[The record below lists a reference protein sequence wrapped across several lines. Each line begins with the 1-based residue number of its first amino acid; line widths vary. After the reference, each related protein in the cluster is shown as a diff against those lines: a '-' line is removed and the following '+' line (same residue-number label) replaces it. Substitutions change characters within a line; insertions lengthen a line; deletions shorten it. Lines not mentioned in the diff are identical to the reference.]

1 MELISNIPIRL
12 LVKYFLRIYNC
23 ESAFYRDM
31 NKFLLNYDYD
41 NILLKE
47 DLRHC
52 YIYIKVL
59 YESIKMKSFN
69 LKAKN
74 KLYRSIN
81 MSKNFIN
88 RLISYSSNE
97 FQSPFPFVSRNF
109 LSFTEEEEIAR
120 SFIDRRFMN
129 KELSTAFF
137 ILEMNDKIDSQLLSY
152 ANMED
157 ISYYPDEKE
166 ILFFPFSTFEI
177 KKIIK
182 KDEIY
187 EIYLIYTGGYLNK
200 IKNIKPINEIV
211 IMKKPK
217 LINIQKNIENNSN
230 NNSSL
235 RITKFYEN
243 EEEIK
248 NLKDNIKMLEDI
260 NEKNNKELIETKQL
274 NINLNHTIDNLKLNY
289 NIEIAKY
296 KNKIYDDE
304 NKIRDLISLKNKN
317 QELNNEKIKL
327 IDELNTERQKNK
339 ILNDNNKELENI
351 IKDLKLNKSLQSEK
365 NQ

>member
-1 MELISNIPIRL
+1 
-12 LVKYFLRIYNC
+12 
-23 ESAFYRDM
+23 
-31 NKFLLNYDYD
+31 
-41 NILLKE
+41 
-47 DLRHC
+47 
-52 YIYIKVL
+52 
-59 YESIKMKSFN
+59 
-69 LKAKN
+69 
-74 KLYRSIN
+74 
-81 MSKNFIN
+81 
-88 RLISYSSNE
+88 
-97 FQSPFPFVSRNF
+97 
-109 LSFTEEEEIAR
+109 
-120 SFIDRRFMN
+120 
-129 KELSTAFF
+129 
-137 ILEMNDKIDSQLLSY
+137 
-152 ANMED
+152 
-157 ISYYPDEKE
+157 
-166 ILFFPFSTFEI
+166 
-177 KKIIK
+177 
-182 KDEIY
+182 
-187 EIYLIYTGGYLNK
+187 
-200 IKNIKPINEIV
+200 
-211 IMKKPK
+211 MKKPK